1 MSNFRFVQSGSKFA
15 QVFQNLKNEQLV
27 SKVLWRSKL
36 KKQKNGK
43 FWPFLKKICN
53 ILIYIILI
61 FQDEEDLQPS
71 ASLASKTDTVF
82 VSVNYRRGVLG
93 FLSLQSLSDK

>member
-1 MSNFRFVQSGSKFA
+1 MFLFYVLSFFKSGDTIQGGTLYKGGHY
-15 QVFQNLKNEQLV
+15 LRKYGMYL
-27 SKVLWRSKL
+27 
-36 KKQKNGK
+36 
-43 FWPFLKKICN
+43 
-53 ILIYIILI
+53 ILI